1 MPAVFNPGPSPTSSS
16 SPSSGFDPWQV
27 AQPAS
32 MAQIRDL
39 QVQCE
44 KDLMRVRIIFD
55 RAFYGT
61 VFSKG

>member
-1 MPAVFNPGPSPTSSS
+1 MFGSGPAPTSSSSS
-16 SPSSGFDPWQV
+16 SPSSAGFDPWQV

-44 KDLMRVRIIFD
+44 KDLMRVRIVFD